1 MVLAIGILVDDAI
14 VVVENVERLMN
25 EEGLG
30 PREATIK
37 AMGQITGAVIGITVV
52 LIAVFLPLAFFGG
65 SVGNIYKQFS
75 LSLVASLLF
84 SVVMALTLTPA
95 LCASFL
101 KPVAGGH
108 AKTGFFGAFNRHFD
122 RFARRYRHGVRRTI
136 GWKGRMMTVFAAMVV
151 LCGWMYLR
159 LPLSFLPAEDQG
171 YIITNIQ
178 LPPGATANRAGEV
191 IEQVE
196 QYFAK
201 QPEVENVAAVRGF
214 SFSGQGQNAGIAF
227 IMLKDW
233 NERKGAE
240 HSSTAL
246 AGRAFGAL
254 SGIRDAF
261 VFPLNPPPISELANA
276 TGFSF
281 RLQDRAGQGHDA
293 LLNAR
298 NQLLGMAAQS
308 KVLAGVRPDGLE
320 DAAQLQLVIDR
331 DKAFAQGVGFDAI
344 NAVLSSAIGSSYIND
359 FPRQGRLQRV
369 IVQAD
374 VPARMQP
381 EDVLALKV
389 TNSSGAQVPVSSF
402 ATTKWVTG
410 PVQTVRYNGYSA
422 MKLAG
427 DAAPGYSTGEAM
439 LEMEKLVKQLPAG
452 FGYEWTGQS
461 REEKLSG
468 SQATYLLAFSML
480 AVFLCLAALYES
492 WSIPVAVL
500 LIVPL
505 GVLGALIGVE
515 LRGMPN
521 DVYFKVGLITVIGL
535 AAKNAI
541 LIVEFAKD
549 LQAEG
554 AGLVEAAIEAA
565 RLRLRPILM
574 TSLAF
579 ILGVLPLAISTG
591 AGSASQR
598 AIGTGVMAGM
608 IAGTVL
614 AVFFVPVF
622 YVVVS
627 KVFHSK
633 SRAPHSVSISDPH
646 HRPHDDEDTTPG
658 SRA

>member
-1 MVLAIGILVDDAI
+1 
-14 VVVENVERLMN
+14 
-25 EEGLG
+25 
-30 PREATIK
+30 
-37 AMGQITGAVIGITVV
+37 
-52 LIAVFLPLAFFGG
+52 
-65 SVGNIYKQFS
+65 
-75 LSLVASLLF
+75 
-84 SVVMALTLTPA
+84 
-95 LCASFL
+95 
-101 KPVAGGH
+101 
-108 AKTGFFGAFNRHFD
+108 
-122 RFARRYRHGVRRTI
+122 
-136 GWKGRMMTVFAAMVV
+136 MMTVFAAMVV